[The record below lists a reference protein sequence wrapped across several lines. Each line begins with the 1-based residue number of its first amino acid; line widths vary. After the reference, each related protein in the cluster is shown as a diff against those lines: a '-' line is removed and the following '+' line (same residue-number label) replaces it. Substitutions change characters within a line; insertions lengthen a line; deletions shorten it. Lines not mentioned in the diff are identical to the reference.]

1 MCTCTGG
8 SRGGVDGHYR
18 MCSLT
23 IECVLLL
30 HAQVVAE
37 EALMGTATAQQGLDT
52 LNSIRAWI
60 KRKVE
65 CVLLL

>member
-8 SRGGVDGHYR
+8 SRGGVIAQGR

-23 IECVLLL
+23 IECVLL